1 MTIDQSFLQ
10 KQAISQPQENL
21 GVNPTIVA
29 LRGEPKCKCNVASIT
44 WTCCYSNCRRLTV
57 DLTTHSYTNSK
68 NYMYAVVVSVV
79 LKL

>member
-1 MTIDQSFLQ
+1 MCSMTIDQSFLQ

-44 WTCCYSNCRRLTV
+44 
-57 DLTTHSYTNSK
+57 
-68 NYMYAVVVSVV
+68 
-79 LKL
+79 